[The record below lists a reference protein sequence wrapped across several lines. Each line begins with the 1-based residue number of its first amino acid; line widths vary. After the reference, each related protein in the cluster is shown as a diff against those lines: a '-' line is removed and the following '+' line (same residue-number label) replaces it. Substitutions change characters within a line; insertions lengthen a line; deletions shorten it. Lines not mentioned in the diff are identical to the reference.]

1 MLELTTDQ
9 IRAALVNCTKGEA
22 KRMNL
27 PTNLGQ
33 TDWENL
39 DFLGWRDPASAT
51 IGGLAL
57 WRGDEVIAIAL
68 KATERLAS
76 NKQGM
81 CSLCRTFHPSAD
93 VAMMGAKRAGTRGRE
108 GNTVGAAMCS
118 DLACSL
124 YARKLKQPRRVQPQ
138 ETLDID
144 GRVLR
149 LQTNLHKFVARVVDG
164 R

>member
-1 MLELTTDQ
+1 MQPLSQDQ
-9 IRAALVNCTKGEA
+9 IRASFVNCTKGEA

-27 PTNLGQ
+27 PNSLESA
-33 TDWENL
+33 DWANL
-39 DFLGWRDPASAT
+39 DFLGWRDPRSSAV
-51 IGGLAL
+51 GGIAL
-57 WRGDEVIAIAL
+57 WRGEEPIAIAL

-81 CSLCRTFHPSAD
+81 CSLCHTFHPSAD

-108 GNTVGAAMCS
+108 GNTVGAAMCA

-138 ETLDID
+138 ETLELDARIW
-144 GRVLR
+144 R
-149 LQTNLHKFVARVVDG
+149 LQGNLERFVARVVDG
-164 R
+164 L